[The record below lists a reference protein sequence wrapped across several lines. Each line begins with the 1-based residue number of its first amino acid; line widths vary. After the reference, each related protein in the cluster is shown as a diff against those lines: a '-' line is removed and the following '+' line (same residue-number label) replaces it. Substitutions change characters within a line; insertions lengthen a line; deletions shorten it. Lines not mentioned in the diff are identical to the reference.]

1 MAKPAS
7 PSTSPCSPRRLFS
20 RPSFLP
26 SVLPASVF
34 PAFRLS
40 RLSSFPPLVIPA
52 FGRGTIHRALFPC
65 LGARPPA
72 ACFPAF
78 HLSRLSFFPP
88 FVGARYIVPSFH
100 APAPALPP
108 HVIPSEL
115 GRRFFSHHHFCDD
128 VDPRSEES
136 LLFLVFFATR
146 HPPLATSSLKKLC
159 HPKQSE
165 QSAFSSAP
173 FNFQPLTLSHR
184 HPPTDKFELS
194 RLRPPQ
200 HISRVPKTAS
210 PVRPPSPS
218 SPIEIWCSDSVPIP
232 AILDPRNGNP
242 PVLICFLRFAARGKF
257 RRQPRRFS
265 SCRLRPA
272 AKRREASIPD
282 RRT

>member
-78 HLSRLSFFPP
+78 RLSRLSFFPP

-146 HPPLATSSLKKLC
+146 HPPLATSSPKKLC
-159 HPKQSE
+159 HPRRSE
-165 QSAFSSAP
+165 QSAFSSEH
-173 FNFQPLTLSHR
+173 FNFQSLTLSHR
-184 HPPTDKFELS
+184 RPLPIKVNFRVYDHRNIFPPFQKLHHLS
-194 RLRPPQ
+194 ALPRHLRPSRFGVRILFQSPQ
-200 HISRVPKTAS
+200 FSILET
-210 PVRPPSPS
+210 
-218 SPIEIWCSDSVPIP
+218 EIH
-232 AILDPRNGNP
+232 L
-242 PVLICFLRFAARGKF
+242 F
-257 RRQPRRFS
+257 
-265 SCRLRPA
+265 
-272 AKRREASIPD
+272 
-282 RRT
+282 